1 MRGSGLC
8 LRSRRGGAC
17 RCSAGRPA
25 RRSRTCARP
34 RPRCR
39 ARRPGSGRRRAG
51 RSAGSGCP
59 PTSGVIMTGRWST
72 SCRVISQEMPPCPT
86 TTAARSVVT
95 GTLPPGEQVLDLA
108 ARAQVRG
115 QLLVVAAEPAEVDD
129 LFDAGLGRRG
139 GEVARRL
146 RVLVR
151 EVRRVQRVH
160 QVVRG
165 VHALERA
172 AQGLRVRDVAR
183 HRGAGPGV
191 VLGVAGHGPD
201 LVALL
206 DQRPAQVRADE
217 AGRAGDEHGPGHG
230 PSISPAPP
238 GRTCAAHPGH
248 GPGGLPPWP
257 GAPPRRA
264 VGTGAVVR
272 GTRSTEQAPLRLRP
286 TGRLRG
292 RRRGAP
298 ARGGPGGRGARRH
311 PGRG

>member
-1 MRGSGLC
+1 MADDDRGPQ
-8 LRSRRGGAC
+8 RGDGD
-17 RCSAGRPA
+17 
-25 RRSRTCARP
+25 
-34 RPRCR
+34 
-39 ARRPGSGRRRAG
+39 
-51 RSAGSGCP
+51 
-59 PTSGVIMTGRWST
+59 
-72 SCRVISQEMPPCPT
+72 
-86 TTAARSVVT
+86 AAA
-95 GTLPPGEQVLDLA
+95 GEQVLDLA

-129 LFDAGLGRRG
+129 LLHAGLGRRG

-146 RVLVR
+146 RVLVL

-160 QVVRG
+160 EVVRG

-172 AQGLRVRDVAR
+172 AQGLRVRDVAP

-191 VLGVAGHGPD
+191 VLGVARHGPD

-286 TGRLRG
+286 TGASAVAVAVLLLVAALAAGVLDGTRG
-292 RRRGAP
+292 VDDLLLVACPAVALAAVFLLPALVVDDEALDVVGVLHRRGC
-298 ARGGPGGRGARRH
+298 RGPRWCRSGRAGSSSWT
-311 PGRG
+311 